1 MKALSAIAATY
12 DDRTKV
18 DKLSEVLN
26 QVDGVKT
33 VMHNNIQVV
42 LSNTEKM
49 EVVEQKTND
58 LNEQAKVFRNTG
70 RKLRKAMWW
79 KNMRVTLAIGVLCVL
94 VILVIL
100 ALSGAFKKS
109 DAKDATTKTRL
120 LRSE

>member
-1 MKALSAIAATY
+1 MKALLAIATTY

-18 DKLSEVLN
+18 DKLSEVMN
-26 QVDGVKT
+26 QVDSVKT

-70 RKLRKAMWW
+70 RKLRKEMWW
-79 KNMRVTLAIGVLCVL
+79 KNMRLTLAIGACCVL

-100 ALSGAFKKS
+100 ALSGVFKKS
-109 DAKDATTKTRL
+109 DKKETTTTRF
-120 LRSE
+120 LRFE

>member
-1 MKALSAIAATY
+1 MKSLLAIATTY

-18 DKLSEVLN
+18 DKLSEVMN
-26 QVDGVKT
+26 QVDSVKT

-70 RKLRKAMWW
+70 RKLRKEMWW
-79 KNMRVTLAIGVLCVL
+79 KNMRLTLAIGACCVL
-94 VILVIL
+94 VLLVIL
-100 ALSGAFKKS
+100 AVAGVFKKS
-109 DAKDATTKTRL
+109 DSKTTTTRF
-120 LRSE
+120 LRIE

>member
-1 MKALSAIAATY
+1 MKALMAIATTY

-18 DKLSEVLN
+18 DKLSEVMN
-26 QVDGVKT
+26 QVDSVKT

-70 RKLRKAMWW
+70 RKLRKEMWW
-79 KNMRVTLAIGVLCVL
+79 KNMRLTLAIGACCVL

-100 ALSGAFKKS
+100 ALSGVFKKS
-109 DAKDATTKTRL
+109 DKKETTTTRF
-120 LRSE
+120 LRFE

>member
-1 MKALSAIAATY
+1 MKALMAIATTY

-18 DKLSEVLN
+18 DKLSEVMN
-26 QVDGVKT
+26 QVDSVKT

-70 RKLRKAMWW
+70 RKLRKEMWW
-79 KNMRVTLAIGVLCVL
+79 KNMRLTLAIGACCVL

-109 DAKDATTKTRL
+109 DKKETTTTRF
-120 LRSE
+120 LRFE